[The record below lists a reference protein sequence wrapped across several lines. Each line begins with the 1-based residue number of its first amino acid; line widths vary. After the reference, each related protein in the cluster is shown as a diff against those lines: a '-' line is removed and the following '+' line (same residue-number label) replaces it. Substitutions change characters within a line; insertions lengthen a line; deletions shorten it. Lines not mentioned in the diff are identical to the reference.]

1 MPPFLCFSLL
11 QNTKPAS
18 NSFFS
23 FCSSFGNSV
32 FKFGISGTI
41 TQVISYVGVFLIW
54 LQTYF
59 GACKIALDR
68 RCSFQN
74 IPLQIPMK
82 CVYFS
87 HNSPISTREIQPP
100 FTALSVVFTILSQ
113 SYSCSAISHVT
124 FTGFLCPAVSLT
136 SDQSQVICLQ
146 N

>member
-11 QNTKPAS
+11 QNTKPAF

-23 FCSSFGNSV
+23 FCFGKSV

-54 LQTYF
+54 LQTCF

-68 RCSFQN
+68 RCSLQN
-74 IPLQIPMK
+74 IALQIPMK
-82 CVYFS
+82 FVYFS
-87 HNSPISTREIQPP
+87 HSSPISTREIQPP
-100 FTALSVVFTILSQ
+100 FTALSVAFTILSQ

-124 FTGFLCPAVSLT
+124 FTVFLCPAVSLT
-136 SDQSQVICLQ
+136 SGQSQVICLQ
-146 N
+146 H